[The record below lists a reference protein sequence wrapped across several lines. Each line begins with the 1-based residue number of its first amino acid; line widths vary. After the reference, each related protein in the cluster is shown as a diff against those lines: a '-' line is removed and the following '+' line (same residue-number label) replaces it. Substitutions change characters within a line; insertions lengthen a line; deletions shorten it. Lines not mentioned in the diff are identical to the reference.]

1 MYNLM
6 LKAIKFLLGI
16 IMIATI
22 ASCDNTRN
30 STDTSFTPV
39 TGWILVMNGSVSD
52 VEAAIVDYDGLARE
66 VRPGVFRVE
75 LHPQSNGAVA
85 VILPD
90 GLPAYDLANMTG
102 WLSAPPNQQDVYD
115 AAAWITAPGDGIK
128 YYLKPET
135 SNPSGDTLIGSS
147 TLGQSIRVFLPET
160 GISKT
165 SKPQA
170 YIDEPEFET
179 SPNPVTLEIT
189 LDTDTSFGNP
199 RFVINSPL
207 DHDWIQSW
215 RDSE

>member
-1 MYNLM
+1 MYHLM
-6 LKAIKFLLGI
+6 LKAIKFLLCI
-16 IMIATI
+16 IMIAAI
-22 ASCDNTRN
+22 SSCDTTHN
-30 STDTSFTPV
+30 STDTSFTPA
-39 TGWILVMNGSVSD
+39 TGWILVMNGDVSD
-52 VEAAIVDYDGLARE
+52 VAAAIRDYDGLARE
-66 VRPGVFRVE
+66 VRPGAFRIE

-102 WLSAPPNQQDVYD
+102 WLNAPPAQQDVYD
-115 AAAWITAPGDGIK
+115 AEAWLTAPSDEIK

-135 SNPSGDTLIGSS
+135 SNPLGDTLIGSS

-165 SKPQA
+165 SKPQS
-170 YIDEPEFET
+170 YIDEPEIEI

-215 RDSE
+215 QDSE